1 MITAQIRL
9 HVLTALLLSIVFL
22 VAGTGR
28 ASAQV
33 FNPTQFVLENGMQV
47 VVVPNPRVPVVIHM
61 VWYKT
66 GSADEPPGHSGI
78 AHFLEHLM
86 FKGTKTLQPGEF
98 SQVVARNGGQQNAFT
113 SYDYTAYYQVVAKDR
128 LELVM
133 QMEADRMKNLV
144 LDEEQ
149 VQSERLV
156 VLEERRQRIDN
167 RPAAILSEQADA
179 TLYLKHPYRRPIIGW
194 ESEIR
199 KLNLDA
205 ISEFYKNWYVPNN
218 AILVVGGDVAADELR
233 PLAQKYYGAIPYSET
248 PAQFA
253 KGVPL
258 QYVARRVSL
267 KDERVRQPSWSRIY
281 SAPSYLSG
289 ASDYAH
295 SLEVLAHVLGGGST
309 SRLYRRLVVEQ
320 KLAVSAGAWYEPT
333 RRGPSRL
340 ILFASPRE
348 DVSMDDI
355 EKAADSMLSEFLEE
369 GPPDQEIERAKR
381 RMLAD
386 AVYARDNLTTGAQ
399 VLGQALAVG
408 LSIED
413 VEEWP
418 QRISAVNKETMAQAA
433 ELVIDAAR
441 SVTTILLGNDV
452 VSK

>member
-1 MITAQIRL
+1 MTNLRFYF
-9 HVLTALLLSIVFL
+9 HSLTAALLSTVFL
-22 VAGTGR
+22 AAGTLQ
-28 ASAQV
+28 APAQV

-47 VVVPNPRVPVVIHM
+47 VVVPNHRVPVVIHM

-86 FKGTKTLQPGEF
+86 FKGTSNLQPGEF
-98 SQVVARNGGQQNAFT
+98 SEVVARNGGQQNAFT

-128 LELVM
+128 LGLVM
-133 QMEADRMKNLV
+133 QMEADRMANLV
-144 LDEEQ
+144 FSDEQ
-149 VQSERLV
+149 LKSEKLV

-167 RPAAILSEQADA
+167 RPAALLSEQADA
-179 TLYLKHPYRRPIIGW
+179 ALYLKHPYRRPIIGW
-194 ESEIR
+194 ESEI
-199 KLNLDA
+199 KEITKAEL
-205 ISEFYKNWYVPNN
+205 SEFYKNWYAPNN
-218 AILVVGGDVAADELR
+218 AILVVGGDITADELR
-233 PLAQKYYGAIPYSET
+233 PLAEKYYGVIPSSKT

-253 KGVPL
+253 KGEPL
-258 QYVARRVSL
+258 QTVTRRVLL
-267 KDERVRQPSWSRIY
+267 KDERVRQPSWTRIY

-289 ASDYAH
+289 ASEYAH
-295 SLEVLAHVLGGGST
+295 SLEVLAHYLGGGST

-348 DVSMDDI
+348 NVSMDDI
-355 EKAADSMLSEFLEE
+355 ENAVDSILNELLEK
-369 GPPDQEIERAKR
+369 GPPDEEIQRAKR

-386 AVYARDNLTTGAQ
+386 AVYARDDLSTGAQ
-399 VLGQALAVG
+399 VLGEALAIG

-413 VEEWP
+413 VEDWP
-418 QRISAVNKETMAQAA
+418 QRISAVNKEKVVQAA
-433 ELVIDAAR
+433 ALVIDPAR
-441 SVTTILLGNDV
+441 SVTTTLLGNGS